1 MSLIDE
7 NQAELAALDWF
18 ESLGY
23 SRVFGPDIGPGGKG
37 QERNSYKEVVLANR
51 LRAAIARINPSIPEV
66 ARDDALRRVLHP
78 DVEDSPRATRTAPR
92 PLLSAVGPRSKRW
105 SARGRRSWI
114 D

>member
-78 DVEDSPRATRTAPR
+78 DVEELTEDDEDSAKAAAFRRWAALEALVGAR
-92 PLLSAVGPRSKRW
+92 PPVL
-105 SARGRRSWI
+105 